1 MNLNNCLINKTY
13 IVIELIGGS
22 MSTQRLT
29 HLGFIPD
36 TPVKVIRRGWG
47 GPMLIEIKGSRL
59 ALGRGLCNKVIVK
72 NEN

>member
-1 MNLNNCLINKTY
+1 MNLNQCLLNKTY
-13 IVIELIGGS
+13 IIAKLIGGS
-22 MSTQRLT
+22 ISTQRLT

-36 TPVKVIRRGWG
+36 TPIKVIKRGWG

-72 NEN
+72 NED